1 VSTVAG
7 SGRAAT
13 SACAEAAGVP
23 AMPAGAGAAMPPGA
37 RRRALLRNLL
47 AVTVAVAVIVLLV
60 RHRTTLDA
68 GTDSVA
74 GADPIWLLLAAAGTL
89 LLWTAGTVSQLGSV
103 AARLPVRRLFAVQVA
118 ATFANHVLPSGS
130 GGMAVNV
137 RFLQRCGL
145 SRGAAVGAVA
155 LNLAAGTVTHVV
167 VLLAALLLAPSSLAA
182 ALAHG
187 GRPGGLPAGSWP
199 LIAVA
204 VLVPAAVL
212 LWVFRA
218 AVARFA
224 RGLAGHLA
232 ILSTVL
238 RTPRRAVQLWSGSIA
253 VPVLHCLVLYAVL
266 RSLDGSVPPA
276 PVALAYL
283 AASSVAALVPS
294 PGGFGALDVALVA
307 GLVAVGTPSAVALA
321 TVLAYRLLTVWVPL
335 LPGAC
340 VLAVLIRR
348 GVI

>member
-1 VSTVAG
+1 VAG
-7 SGRAAT
+7 TDPQSPSVDAVVQVSG
-13 SACAEAAGVP
+13 
-23 AMPAGAGAAMPPGA
+23 PAGL
-37 RRRALLRNLL
+37 RRQTLVRNGF
-47 AVTVAVAVIVLLV
+47 AVAVAVAMVVLLV
-60 RHRTTLDA
+60 RRRGMLDA

-74 GADPIWLLLAAAGTL
+74 GADPAWLVLAAAGTL

-103 AARLPVRRLFAVQVA
+103 AARLPLRRLFAVQVA

-137 RFLQRCGL
+137 RFLRRCGL

-167 VLLAALLLAPSSLAA
+167 VLLAALLLAPNSLAA
-182 ALAHG
+182 ALPLVG
-187 GRPGGLPAGSWP
+187 QSGGLAAGRWS
-199 LIAVA
+199 LVVAAALVTVA
-204 VLVPAAVL
+204 VLMWA
-212 LWVFRA
+212 FRA
-218 AVARFA
+218 AVARVA
-224 RGLAGHLA
+224 RGLAGQLRL
-232 ILSTVL
+232 LSAVL

-253 VPVLHCLVLYAVL
+253 VPVLHCLVVYAVL

-283 AASSVAALVPS
+283 AASSMAALVPS
-294 PGGFGALDVALVA
+294 PGGFGALDATLVA
-307 GLVAVGTPSAVALA
+307 GLVAVGTPSTVALA

-348 GVI
+348 GVV